1 MSPPRR
7 RMTPDELLRSKVG
20 ANIKRSLRRL
30 WAGDMEF
37 DELCDAVQPTLAG
50 VAKAVETLQSEGVT
64 VTVDADA
71 LVEELRLSPD
81 SILALAAEM
90 GLGDRV
96 EPECYMPT
104 AEEIRLATARFRAGW
119 SQSERESRLGG
130 AAFGRMEYDTRRDI

>member
-37 DELCDAVQPTLAG
+37 DELCDAVQPTDET
-50 VAKAVETLQSEGVT
+50 VARAIETLRSEGVVVTST
-64 VTVDADA
+64 VAAV
-71 LVEELRLSPD
+71 VEEMRLSPD
-81 SILALAAEM
+81 AVTALAAEM
-90 GLGDRV
+90 GLGERV
-96 EPECYMPT
+96 EPECYLPSR
-104 AEEIRLATARFRAGW
+104 EEIRLATAKFRAAW

-130 AAFGRMEYDTRRDI
+130 ASSGRME